1 MRFLLSLWFAGSLL
15 SLPAQEIAAQA
26 RQLEAKGQSGE
37 ARTLLLNA
45 VRDSPAD
52 PVTLTVAA
60 EFLERHADPSA
71 RSVYEK
77 LLAIL
82 DRGGSPEREKYARR
96 LVALHLLAGDPAAA
110 RAAATRFRLTANL
123 PAPRTELGPEFSFIE
138 IPGPIRSFSR
148 MAALSPDL
156 PQEEILGALAR
167 NVVTNGYQAG
177 SSNEG
182 LEPTEFLKLVV
193 RYLSQARELS
203 KIAGD
208 TKVIKVD
215 QCEST
220 VTADLLRALGY
231 RMRGGCGADV
241 VLETVNASRAFLTID
256 SGFPLAQLEQALRAN
271 RPFEYPYAPAR
282 IPILYSADYWLGSSK
297 EKDKDNG
304 AGEFI
309 DLYLGD
315 PQLCRLYLGMSKLDR
330 DVAAKLKAAIPVTR
344 LKAFSQ
350 VLDFFGGMYT
360 IENGR
365 AIVPGGPKA
374 EPVWADLAG
383 SPPSDPAAF
392 FDKLNAKDD
401 GWLASYYDSLMRVSG
416 PAQDY
421 LTSADRMRRFYGAVK
436 GRVTSPGPAR
446 PVFRANTDLLLL
458 TTRLRFDADGKP
470 HIPGTIDVWK
480 NLFIK
485 HPHGK
490 YDGKLTR
497 AAANWKEPD
506 DVLEALF
513 ALCRKAVEN
522 EPLKIFMAISDMDR
536 KRAQPLSPATV
547 DRLARQYRL
556 HGAQY
561 SLLNETGSLSEATIL
576 AFLDTATAVS
586 SIRDQGVRSNA
597 AGSLQGLAAIW
608 QILVR
613 NGAIPDG
620 EAGAALDEILA
631 PFAKAR
637 NDREVF
643 DASWT
648 GILAVLKSSGAPAG
662 ANPQDRLVDLL
673 AGTADAEDVET
684 QTLLVQDM
692 MRVIEAQRLVS
703 LKAIADLNAHLDD
716 LAKGGK
722 LDPSII
728 QRVSGRLSEIQLP
741 RAGLSGVEKNA
752 LIFGYWSERHIE
764 FQRKL
769 NLRAIV
775 ERAGAD
781 PDKLASVKA
790 ALAPLL
796 RDSLV
801 GLTYAHYAPPG
812 AQILYTNPVFVRS
825 HDFLGLQGSPQTWRH
840 TEVVGSGWPAS
851 SGGRLVGSLSGLPY
865 ALAEAE
871 QNFLIPSRE
880 QALIWGDLVPQIVQS
895 AKIQRFWRVS
905 PAQMQWVAVH
915 IRFAE
920 MLLAEAVLDAPLR
933 ENLTRSLAHY
943 AAPARAHQVAAWLA
957 DANVRKALEN
967 VTPSELFAV
976 ARELHSARAAAGD
989 PLAAAIVALAKASP
1003 QQANYAAVSRAFG
1016 TSKPTLT
1023 NSYSPELLNVRTFPT
1038 LMGYSSR
1045 IMAES
1050 WESSLLYFAAIADS
1064 AYMRPSQLNVSVPLW
1079 TKSTVEKI
1087 FATHLEDWPALL
1099 RSMRLVGD
1107 EIRTQAQ
1114 QSVQTAGGA
1123 E

>member
-1 MRFLLSLWFAGSLL
+1 MRFLLSLWFFGSLL
-15 SLPAQEIAAQA
+15 LVPGQEIAAQA
-26 RQLEAKGQSGE
+26 RQLEDKGQSAE
-37 ARTLLLNA
+37 ARALLLNA
-45 VRDSPAD
+45 VSQAPND
-52 PVTLTVAA
+52 PVTLTIAA

-71 RSVYEK
+71 RTLYEK
-77 LLAIL
+77 LLTIL

-96 LVALHLLAGDPAAA
+96 LVALHLLAGDNKAA
-110 RAAATRFRLTANL
+110 RDSATRFRLTANL
-123 PAPRTELGPEFSFIE
+123 PTPKAELGPEFSFIE
-138 IPGPIRSFSR
+138 IPGPLRSFSR

-208 TKVIKVD
+208 AKAINVD
-215 QCEST
+215 QCESA

-256 SGFPLAQLEQALRAN
+256 SGFPLAELEQALRAN
-271 RPFEYPYAPAR
+271 RPFAYPYAPTR
-282 IPILYSADYWLGSSK
+282 IPVLYSADYWLGSSK
-297 EKDKDNG
+297 DKDKDAG
-304 AGEFI
+304 RGEFI
-309 DLYLGD
+309 DIYLGD

-330 DVAAKLKAAIPVTR
+330 EVAAKLKDAIPVTR

-350 VLDFFGGMYT
+350 VLDFFGGMYS

-365 AIVPGGPKA
+365 AVVPGGPKA
-374 EPVWADLAG
+374 ESVWADLAG

-421 LTSADRMRRFYGAVK
+421 LTSSDRMRRFFGAVK

-458 TTRLRFDADGKP
+458 TTRLRFESDGKP
-470 HIPGTIDVWK
+470 HIPGTVEVWK

-497 AAANWKEPD
+497 AATNWKDPD

-522 EPLKIFMAISDMDR
+522 EPLKIFMALSDMNR
-536 KRAQPLSPATV
+536 KRSQPMSPATV
-547 DRLARQYRL
+547 DRLAREYRQ

-561 SLLNETGSLSEATIL
+561 SLLNETGALSEATIL
-576 AFLDTATAVS
+576 SFLDTAAAVT
-586 SIRDQGVRSNA
+586 SIRDQGSRSNA
-597 AGSLQGLAAIW
+597 AGSLQGLTAIW

-613 NGAIPDG
+613 SGAIPEQD
-620 EAGAALDEILA
+620 AGAALDEILA
-631 PFAKAR
+631 PFVKAR
-637 NDREVF
+637 NDREIF
-643 DASWT
+643 DASWS
-648 GILAVLKSSGAPAG
+648 GLLAVLKASGAPAG

-673 AGTADAEDVET
+673 AGTTNAEDVDT

-703 LKAIADLNAHLDD
+703 LKAFADLNAHLED
-716 LAKGGK
+716 LGKGGK

-769 NLRAIV
+769 NLRALV

-796 RDSLV
+796 RDTLV

-851 SGGRLVGSLSGLPY
+851 SGGRLVGSLAGLPY

-905 PAQMQWVAVH
+905 PAQMQWVAMH

-920 MLLAEAVLDAPLR
+920 MLLAEAVIDAPLR
-933 ENLTRSLAHY
+933 DTFTRALARY

-957 DANVRKALEN
+957 DSNVRKALDN

-976 ARELHSARAAAGD
+976 ARELHPARAAAGD
-989 PLAAAIVALAKASP
+989 PLAADILRLAKSSP
-1003 QQANYAAVSRAFG
+1003 QQASYPAVSRAFG

-1064 AYMRPSQLNVSVPLW
+1064 AYMLPSQLNVAVPQW

-1107 EIRTQAQ
+1107 EIRSKAQ
-1114 QSVQTAGGA
+1114 QSVQAAGGA